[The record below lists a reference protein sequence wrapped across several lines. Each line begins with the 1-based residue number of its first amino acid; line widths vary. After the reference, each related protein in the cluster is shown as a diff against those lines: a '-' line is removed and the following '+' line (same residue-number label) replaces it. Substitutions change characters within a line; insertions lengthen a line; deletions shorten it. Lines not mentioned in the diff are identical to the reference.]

1 MLVHTHTHE
10 ADGIRL
16 TNSFACERNLLF
28 DEFPHFFRAHAV
40 RFGHVADADCA
51 RVAEGQAEGG
61 KRTEPAENKIPEE
74 EKRNRRHV
82 FWGKRRKAEK
92 LTKNI
97 NETFYPIKWHW
108 ISHQSVSKAVK

>member
-1 MLVHTHTHE
+1 MLVHTQTHE
-10 ADGIRL
+10 ADGIQL
-16 TNSFACERNLLF
+16 KNLFACERNLLL

-74 EKRNRRHV
+74 GNETDATI
-82 FWGKRRKAEK
+82 FGGGRRKAEK
-92 LTKNI
+92 ITKKI
-97 NETFYPIKWHW
+97 N
-108 ISHQSVSKAVK
+108 Q

>member
-1 MLVHTHTHE
+1 MLVHTQTRSRRNSIE
-10 ADGIRL
+10 K
-16 TNSFACERNLLF
+16 NSFACERNLLF

-74 EKRNRRHV
+74 GNETDATI
-82 FWGKRRKAEK
+82 FGGRRKAEK
-92 LTKNI
+92 ITKKSI
-97 NETFYPIKWHW
+97 NETCCPIKWHW
-108 ISHQSVSKAVK
+108 NSHPSVSKAVK

>member
-1 MLVHTHTHE
+1 MLVHTQTHE
-10 ADGIRL
+10 ADGIQL
-16 TNSFACERNLLF
+16 KNLFACERNLLL

-74 EKRNRRHV
+74 GNETDATI
-82 FWGKRRKAEK
+82 FWGEGERPKK
-92 LTKNI
+92 
-97 NETFYPIKWHW
+97 
-108 ISHQSVSKAVK
+108 